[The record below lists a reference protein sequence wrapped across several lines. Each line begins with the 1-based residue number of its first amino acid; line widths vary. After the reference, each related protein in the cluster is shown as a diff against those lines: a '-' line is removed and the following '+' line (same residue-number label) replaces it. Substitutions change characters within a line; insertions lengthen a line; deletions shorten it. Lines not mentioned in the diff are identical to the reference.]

1 MVASEAEQADAPERE
16 IAGSTPATRTTAR
29 ITTMYEL
36 RDYQREAVNAAANFF
51 STGSRKNG
59 LIVLPTGSGKS
70 LVIANIALRLN
81 APVVIFQPTKE
92 ILEQNYEK
100 LCSYGL
106 LADVGIFSA
115 SFNRR
120 QVAAITFATIGS
132 VKNYKDYFRRF
143 RYAIIDECHYVNA
156 EEGMYKDFI
165 ETVGCKVLGL
175 TATPYRLYSNR
186 FYGSML
192 RFITRTRPRVFTDLL
207 YYVQV
212 GTLLNR
218 GYLAQMNYYQL
229 NVVNTDRLKVNST
242 GADYTDASVR
252 RHYKEIKFND
262 TLENIIQRLL
272 VAGRT
277 SILVFTRF
285 IEEAEYLVRAL
296 GARAAVVSS
305 NTEKSKRAAI
315 LQAFKSKRINVVA
328 NVGVLTTGFDFPEL
342 ATVVLARPTMSL
354 ALYYQMVGRAIRPY
368 EGKTSWIVDLC
379 GNYKRFGRV
388 EDLQIRE
395 TKPGIHAIFS
405 GQRQLT
411 NVYFKK

>member
-1 MVASEAEQADAPERE
+1 
-16 IAGSTPATRTTAR
+16 
-29 ITTMYEL
+29 MYEL
-36 RDYQREAVNAAANFF
+36 RDYQKEAVNAAVNFF
-51 STGSRKNG
+51 LAGNKKNG

-100 LCSYGL
+100 LCSYAL

-115 SFNRR
+115 SFNRKE
-120 QVAAITFATIGS
+120 VSKITFATIGS

-143 RYAIIDECHYVNA
+143 RYVIIDECHYVNA
-156 EEGMYKDFI
+156 EDGMYKDFI
-165 ETVGCKVLGL
+165 VTVGCKVLGL
-175 TATPYRLYSNR
+175 TATPYRLYSSR
-186 FYGSML
+186 SYGSML
-192 RFITRTRPRVFTDLL
+192 RFITRTNPRIFNTLL
-207 YYVQV
+207 YCVQV
-212 GTLLNR
+212 NTLLER
-218 GYLAQMNYYQL
+218 GYLANMNYYQL
-229 NVVNTDRLKVNST
+229 NIVDRNKLQLNST

-262 TLENIIQRLL
+262 TLENIVQRLL

-285 IEEAEYLVRAL
+285 IEEAEYVSRTI
-296 GARAAVVSS
+296 GIKSAVVSS
-305 NTEKSKRAAI
+305 NTPKAERETI
-315 LQAFKSKRINVVA
+315 LRDFKTGRINVVA

-342 ATVVLARPTMSL
+342 STVVLARPTMSL

-395 TKPGIHAIFS
+395 TKPGIHAVFS
-405 GQRQLT
+405 GYKQLT
-411 NVYFKK
+411 NVYFGR

>member
-1 MVASEAEQADAPERE
+1 
-16 IAGSTPATRTTAR
+16 
-29 ITTMYEL
+29 MYEL
-36 RDYQREAVNAAANFF
+36 RDYQIGAVNAAVKFF
-51 STGSRKNG
+51 STRNKKNG

-70 LVIANIALRLN
+70 LVIANIALWLN
-81 APVVIFQPTKE
+81 APVLIFQPSKE

-106 LADVGIFSA
+106 LMDVGIFSA
-115 SFNRR
+115 SLNRK
-120 QVAAITFATIGS
+120 QVSTITFATIGS
-132 VKNYKDYFRRF
+132 VKGCKDYFRRF
-143 RYAIIDECHYVNA
+143 RYVIIDECHYVNA
-156 EEGMYKDFI
+156 EAGMYKDFI
-165 ETVGCKVLGL
+165 EATGCKVLGL

-192 RFITRTRPRVFTDLL
+192 RFITRTNPRIFNEML
-207 YYVQV
+207 YCVQT
-212 GTLLNR
+212 GTLLSR
-218 GYLAQMNYYQL
+218 GYLAKMNYYQL

-262 TLENIIQRLL
+262 TLENIIHRLL

-285 IEEAEYLVRAL
+285 IEEAEYVAKAI
-296 GARAAVVSS
+296 GASAAVVSS
-305 NTEKSKRAAI
+305 ETSKADREEI
-315 LQAFKSKRINVVA
+315 LRKFKTKEINVVA

-368 EGKTSWIVDLC
+368 EDKTSWIVDLC

-388 EDLQIRE
+388 EDLQVRE
-395 TKPGIHAIFS
+395 TKPGIYAVFN
-405 GQRQLT
+405 GYRQLT

>member
-1 MVASEAEQADAPERE
+1 
-16 IAGSTPATRTTAR
+16 
-29 ITTMYEL
+29 MYEL
-36 RDYQREAVNAAANFF
+36 RDYQKDAVDAAVNFF
-51 STGSRKNG
+51 STGSKKNG

-81 APVVIFQPTKE
+81 APVLIFQPSKE

-100 LCSYGL
+100 LCSYGVL
-106 LADVGIFSA
+106 TDVGIFSA
-115 SFNRR
+115 SFNRK
-120 QVAAITFATIGS
+120 QVSTITFATIGS

-156 EEGMYKDFI
+156 EAGMYKDFI

-192 RFITRTRPRVFTDLL
+192 RFITRTNPRIFNELL
-207 YYVQV
+207 YCVQV
-212 GTLLNR
+212 GTLLSR
-218 GYLAQMNYYQL
+218 GYLANMNYYQL
-229 NVVNTDRLKVNST
+229 NVVDTSRLKVNST

-252 RHYKEIKFND
+252 NHYREIKFND
-262 TLENIIQRLL
+262 TLENIVQRLL

-277 SILVFTRF
+277 SVLVFTRF
-285 IEEAEYLVRAL
+285 IEEAEYVARAL
-296 GARAAVVSS
+296 GERAAVVSS
-305 NTEKSKRAAI
+305 NTPKQQREAI
-315 LQAFKSKRINVVA
+315 LKAFKAKRINVVA

-388 EDLQIRE
+388 EDLQVRE
-395 TKPGIHAIFS
+395 TRPGIYAVFS
-405 GQRQLT
+405 SYRQLT
-411 NVYFKK
+411 NVYFRK